1 MNKTNFSG
9 DILDFLN
16 QLFIHKVKY
25 LIVGGE
31 AVIYYGHARLTGDI
45 DIFYDLT
52 RENIE
57 CLYAAL
63 NEFWNGDI
71 PGIESKAELIKAGM
85 ILQFGAPPNR
95 IDMLNTIE
103 KVKFN
108 EAWERKVSNTIFY
121 KNKGISIYYISLD
134 DLIKN
139 KEAIGRYKDQD
150 DLKFLIAAKK
160 KIT

>member
-1 MNKTNFSG
+1 MNNTNFSG

-16 QLFIHKVKY
+16 LLFIHKVKY

-45 DIFYDLT
+45 DIFYELNGK
-52 RENIE
+52 NIE
-57 CLYAAL
+57 YLYAAL

-71 PGIESKAELIKAGM
+71 PGIESKEELIKVGL
-85 ILQFGAPPNR
+85 IFQFGVPPNR
-95 IDMLNTIE
+95 IDLLNTIE

-108 EAWERKVSNTIFY
+108 EAWEHKVSNEIFY
-121 KNKGISIYYISLD
+121 KNKTISIYYISLD

-139 KEAIGRYKDQD
+139 KEAVGRYKDQD

-160 KIT
+160 KGV